1 MNSTICILYIVY
13 EKMYIQFFYMVKVLS
28 LHTVPIKDLFTA
40 NPWFALQC
48 KRPLKSCRAKMIF
61 WLVFHCHNVSVKFTS
76 SPSSQ
81 CILGHGTQHVA
92 FSSAGFDSGVAR
104 VACALISEHWGLLI
118 PCEVG
123 DPHNM
128 RLLVRICVNSL
139 SWKEVFRLL
148 ILRINTLN

>member
-1 MNSTICILYIVY
+1 MYTVYCIWKDAYKI
-13 EKMYIQFFYMVKVLS
+13 FNMVKVLS
-28 LHTVPIKDLFTA
+28 LHTVPVKDVFTA

-48 KRPLKSCRAKMIF
+48 KRPPKSCRLWAKMIF

-81 CILGHGTQHVA
+81 CILGHGTQHVT

-104 VACALISEHWGLLI
+104 VAYALISEHWGLLI
-118 PCEVG
+118 PWEIG

-128 RLLVRICVNSL
+128 RLLVRIWINSL
-139 SWKEVFRLL
+139 S
-148 ILRINTLN
+148 

>member
-1 MNSTICILYIVY
+1 MCTVYWYGNMYVYI
-13 EKMYIQFFYMVKVLS
+13 FFYIVKVLS
-28 LHTVPIKDLFTA
+28 LHTVPVKDLFTA

-48 KRPLKSCRAKMIF
+48 ERPLKSCRLWAKMIF

-104 VACALISEHWGLLI
+104 VGCALISEHWGLLI

-123 DPHNM
+123 VPHNM

-139 SWKEVFRLL
+139 SWKEIFRLL